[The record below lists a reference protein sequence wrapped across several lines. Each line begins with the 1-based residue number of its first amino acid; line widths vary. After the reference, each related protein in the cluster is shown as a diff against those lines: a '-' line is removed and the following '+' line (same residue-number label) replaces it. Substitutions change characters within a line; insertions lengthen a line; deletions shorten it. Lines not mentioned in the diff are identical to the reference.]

1 MEYHWKLM
9 EDAIGEKEKGALID
23 FIRESNR
30 FTNGPKVRE
39 FEEAWSKWLGVKHSV
54 FVNSGSSANLV
65 LLYALKRL
73 HFKDKTVRVLTPA
86 CTWAT
91 NVSSLLQLEG
101 FEVVFSETDLYDFGI
116 DSTTIHDD
124 IDVVF
129 VTHLMGS
136 PSNISALKTAYPNA
150 FFIEDCCESHG
161 ADIDG
166 QKVGTFG
173 IGSTFSFYYGHHMT
187 TIEGGMVSTNDDEM
201 YDYLLMMRSHGM
213 SRSLDAEG
221 QIKYAKENPDIDPR
235 FLFPVDGFNLR
246 NTEIG
251 AVIGLTQL
259 DNLDDYIE
267 IRKRNL
273 HRFDK
278 LLQKFEPHVRRY
290 NLEGNS
296 AMTLPILCNE
306 KRDELMKAIDE
317 SGVET
322 RPFLVGN
329 ILRQPYMKEYF
340 SDKILSSNQSADWL
354 HENAFYIGNSQF
366 LTEEKIDALEPI
378 FRKVFKE

>member
-173 IGSTFSFYYGHHMT
+173 IGSTFSFLLWASH
-187 TIEGGMVSTNDDEM
+187 D
-201 YDYLLMMRSHGM
+201 YD
-213 SRSLDAEG
+213 
-221 QIKYAKENPDIDPR
+221 
-235 FLFPVDGFNLR
+235 
-246 NTEIG
+246 
-251 AVIGLTQL
+251 
-259 DNLDDYIE
+259 
-267 IRKRNL
+267 
-273 HRFDK
+273 
-278 LLQKFEPHVRRY
+278 
-290 NLEGNS
+290 
-296 AMTLPILCNE
+296 
-306 KRDELMKAIDE
+306 
-317 SGVET
+317 
-322 RPFLVGN
+322 
-329 ILRQPYMKEYF
+329 
-340 SDKILSSNQSADWL
+340 
-354 HENAFYIGNSQF
+354 
-366 LTEEKIDALEPI
+366 
-378 FRKVFKE
+378 